1 MMAYLLPLLF
11 LLLPGPAT
19 AGDKTWI
26 AVLTS
31 DDTPVY
37 SQTIETFK
45 AGVDIETRLFSL
57 HDDIRQAPTLRDTI
71 LAKPPALIFALGAKA
86 AYAAKLWTSNRQEIP
101 VLFAMVLNWQKYKL
115 LDDQHNVAGIS
126 TEINPGNQF
135 LNLSLLAPGI
145 KRIGVIYSP
154 EFSSELVAAARQST
168 QMLGLTLIEQP
179 IDASQHFEHAY
190 KKLATQVDGIWV
202 LQDPITYTL
211 KNMDWLNE
219 RCLKDKLICIG
230 QSENLAEVGIL
241 LSVRADES
249 NIGAQAASM
258 AINMLERHQPPAA
271 IGVMDPLGTS
281 IIVNRRTARHVG
293 LELSQ
298 QALGMVTEIIE

>member
-1 MMAYLLPLLF
+1 MMAYLLPLLLLF
-11 LLLPGPAT
+11 LSGPAT
-19 AGDKTWI
+19 AGDKNWI
-26 AVLTS
+26 AILTS

-45 AGVDIETRLFSL
+45 AGMDRETRLFSL
-57 HDDIRQAPTLRDTI
+57 HDDIRQAPALRDTI

-86 AYAAKLWTSNRQEIP
+86 AYAAKLWTSDRQEIP

-115 LDDQHNVAGIS
+115 LDGQHNMAGIS
-126 TEINPGNQF
+126 IEINPGNQF

-154 EFSSELVAAARQST
+154 AFSSELVAAARQST
-168 QMLGLTLIEQP
+168 QILGLTLIEQP
-179 IDASQHFEHAY
+179 IEDSQHFELAY
-190 KKLATQVDGIWV
+190 KKLAAQVDGVWV
-202 LQDPITYTL
+202 LQDAVTYTL
-211 KNMDWLNE
+211 KNMAWLNE

-230 QSENLAEVGIL
+230 QSENLTEVGML
-241 LSVRADES
+241 LSVRADDS
-249 NIGAQAASM
+249 SIGTQAASM
-258 AINMLERHQPPAA
+258 AINILVRNQPPAA
-271 IGVMDPLGTS
+271 IGVMEPLGTN
-281 IIVNRRTARHVG
+281 IIVNRRTASHVG